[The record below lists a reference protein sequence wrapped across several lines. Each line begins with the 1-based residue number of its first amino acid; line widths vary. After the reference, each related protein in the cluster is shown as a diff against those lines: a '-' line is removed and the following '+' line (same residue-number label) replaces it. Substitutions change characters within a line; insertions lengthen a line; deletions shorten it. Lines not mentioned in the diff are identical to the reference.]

1 MDFDNS
7 NIIYLEGSDVSGS
20 ELKYK
25 GKCIILIQTNGCG
38 FCTKAKPDY
47 KMASDKYNSCK
58 WFTIEM
64 DTADSNLSKFAKN
77 LPGFSG
83 YPHYVLFNN
92 GKLVKTYNG
101 NRKSDNL
108 ISFVENN

>member
-1 MDFDNS
+1 MDFNNS
-7 NIIYLEGSDVSGS
+7 NVIYLESSDFSGS

-25 GKCIILIQTNGCG
+25 GKCIILIQTNRCG

-47 KMASDKYNSCK
+47 KLASEKYSNCK

-64 DTADSNLSKFAKN
+64 DTSDSNLDKLVRS

-92 GKLVKTYNG
+92 GKLVKTYDG
-101 NRKSDNL
+101 NRKSDDL
-108 ISFVENN
+108 ISFVKNN